1 MHECHQ
7 VDFSRRPERPMLCCV
22 MWVFFFFFLGMC
34 VENVATILSVYLE
47 GNVIVNGCF

>member
-7 VDFSRRPERPMLCCV
+7 VDFSRRPERPNCV
-22 MWVFFFFFLGMC
+22 MCGIFFFFFGMC